1 MIAAFRTGLYMKDI
15 GGGLFELVRALH
27 FDSAALDCR
36 VIAPK
41 HYVTDLASVPPYVP
55 GWLVPKLGD
64 YNPAAVIHDAAYDGA
79 LRTSDGVPLTLTK
92 AQADALFREGME
104 ARGVN
109 AVQRTA
115 MYLAVK
121 WFGRGKVWR

>member
-1 MIAAFRTGLYMKDI
+1 MKAAFRTGLYMKDI
-15 GGGLFELVRALH
+15 GGGKFWLLRALH
-27 FDSAALDCR
+27 FDSAVLARR
-36 VIAPK
+36 VVAPR
-41 HYVTDLASVPPYVP
+41 HYVTDLASIPPYVP

-64 YNPAAVIHDAAYDGA
+64 YNYPAVIHDAAYDGA
-79 LRTSDGVPLTLTK
+79 LLSSGGVPLELTK